1 MSDYRCQHC
10 GSSYPPADFMYHKA
24 DCPHGKLSPERLSEV
39 PAWQL
44 EEELLRRASPRCLT
58 EFFKAG
64 HVAALE
70 QAVALSDC
78 LVVLLKLSRLT
89 RYTTGNLRH
98 TTLNVPTGIVCEI
111 DRLLAERGVVPLR
124 LDDHVD

>member
-1 MSDYRCQHC
+1 MTDYRCQHC
-10 GSSYPPADFMYHKA
+10 GSSHPPAEFMHHKA
-24 DCPHGKLSPERLSEV
+24 DCPHGKLNPERLSEV

-44 EEELLRRASPRCLT
+44 EEELLRRGSPRCLT

-64 HVAALE
+64 HAAAME

-78 LVVLLKLSRLT
+78 LVALLKLSRLT
-89 RYTTGNLRH
+89 RYGKTNH
-98 TTLNVPTGIVCEI
+98 TVMNVPNGIMCEV
-111 DRLLAERGVVPLR
+111 DRILAERGVVPLR